1 MTCAL
6 TGTLEKK
13 LDEPSQQGL
22 GFCRK
27 SGHGAGVGGL
37 KDGGPGG
44 VQIRSASVPRVGTAA
59 VACVSGCVLRMS
71 SALRWETWCAETR
84 RS

>member
-13 LDEPSQQGL
+13 LDEPSQHGL
-22 GFCRK
+22 GFCCK

-37 KDGGPGG
+37 KDGGAGG
-44 VQIRSASVPRVGTAA
+44 V
-59 VACVSGCVLRMS
+59 
-71 SALRWETWCAETR
+71 
-84 RS
+84 